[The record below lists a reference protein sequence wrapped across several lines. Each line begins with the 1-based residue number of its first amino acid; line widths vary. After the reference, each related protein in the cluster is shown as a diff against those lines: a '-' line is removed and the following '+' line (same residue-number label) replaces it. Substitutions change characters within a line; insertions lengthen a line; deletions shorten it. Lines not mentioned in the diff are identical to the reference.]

1 MLGGTWAAGGEIKLG
16 AFNFRI
22 TTVEEWGAGMG
33 EELGTG
39 VVLVLELGG
48 EGVVLVLVVVAKVVV
63 GAAVV
68 EGEGVVLGGPVR
80 WGAIKLVSTPSPTGG
95 ASSASR
101 PTLSRLKWRVAAACS
116 SRTVR
121 WSSRWSAARPPLP

>member
-1 MLGGTWAAGGEIKLG
+1 
-16 AFNFRI
+16 
-22 TTVEEWGAGMG
+22 MG
-33 EELGTG
+33 EEVGTG

-48 EGVVLVLVVVAKVVV
+48 EGVVLVLVVRVVVLAVVARVVV

-68 EGEGVVLGGPVR
+68 EGEGVVVGGPVR
-80 WGAIKLVSTPSPTGG
+80 WGAIRLVSTPSPTGG
-95 ASSASR
+95 ASLASK
-101 PTLSRLKWRVAAACS
+101 PTLSRLNWSVAAACS